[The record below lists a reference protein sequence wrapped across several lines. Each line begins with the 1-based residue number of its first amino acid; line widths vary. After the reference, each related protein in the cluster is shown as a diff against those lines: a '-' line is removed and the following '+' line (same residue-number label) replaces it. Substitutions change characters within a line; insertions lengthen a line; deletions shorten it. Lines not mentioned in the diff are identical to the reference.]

1 MADPSETAFAL
12 QCDLPA
18 LKSATLLI
26 VDQFEELFT
35 ATADALVAPFV
46 KLLLDLA
53 DGDKDFR
60 ILLTVRAD
68 YFNLV
73 SDVKD
78 AAGEAIRGADGKTL
92 FERLNAEGGAAILRL
107 KRISEKGLS
116 DAVCKPLRLAGVSD
130 DQTALIKAVQSDVSD
145 QPSDLPLLQVAL
157 KAAWQERKS
166 AGRSV
171 LERLSVGRRCAQRP
185 GERSRKGPQRPT
197 VRRPVAARIHLRAAR
212 AARRHG
218 RGDAAHRGAQR
229 VRQPAA
235 DAAAAAW
242 RRRARAAGR
251 GRRIERRDRA

>member
-53 DGDKDFR
+53 DGNKDFR

-78 AAGEAIRGADGKTL
+78 ATDEAIRGVDGKTL
-92 FERLNAEGGAAILRL
+92 FDRLNAEGGDAILRL
-107 KRISEKGLS
+107 KRVTEKGLRDTS
-116 DAVCKPLRLAGVSD
+116 ANRCGRRASATTDGAHQSGSERRLRPAERS
-130 DQTALIKAVQSDVSD
+130 
-145 QPSDLPLLQVAL
+145 
-157 KAAWQERKS
+157 AAA
-166 AGRSV
+166 AGRT
-171 LERLSVGRRCAQRP
+171 EGGMARAQGGEADAARRLSFGRRRAQRP
-185 GERSRKGPQRPT
+185 GERSRRGSQRPT

-218 RGDAAHRGAQR
+218 RGDAAHRGAR
-229 VRQPAA
+229 PAA

-251 GRRIERRDRA
+251 GGQIERRDRA